1 MNRTKKMQY
10 YSHEPHCKE
19 EILNLDTKLW
29 SLKTTHFYFL
39 FSLNILKGE
48 QNCMGE
54 IKSPTQRQKINIKTE
69 IMIGLHRVVQ
79 NIFPSIPKGLY
90 QAILFLSEDCSSFLQ

>member
-1 MNRTKKMQY
+1 MQY

-19 EILNLDTKLW
+19 EIFNLGTNLW
-29 SLKTTHFYFL
+29 SLKTTHFYFY
-39 FSLNILKGE
+39 FH
-48 QNCMGE
+48 
-54 IKSPTQRQKINIKTE
+54 IKHIKVKVKLHGGNKIPPTHNVKKLTLKTE

-90 QAILFLSEDCSSFLQ
+90 QAVLFLWEDCSSFLQ